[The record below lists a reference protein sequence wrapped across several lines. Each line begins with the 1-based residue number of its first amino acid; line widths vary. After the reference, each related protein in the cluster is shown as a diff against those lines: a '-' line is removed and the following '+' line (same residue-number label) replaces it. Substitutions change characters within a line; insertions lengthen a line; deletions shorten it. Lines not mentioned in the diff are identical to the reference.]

1 MRPALVY
8 RHIVGGAQ
16 TVTQDQDFDFLLFRI
31 TRVVNA
37 EQHEH
42 EQDHD

>member
-16 TVTQDQDFDFLLFRI
+16 TVTQDQDFDFLLIRV

-37 EQHEH
+37 EQY
-42 EQDHD
+42 EQNHD

>member
-8 RHIVGGAQ
+8 RHVVGGAQ
-16 TVTQDQDFDFLLFRI
+16 TVTQDQDFDFLVFRI

-37 EQHEH
+37 KQH

>member
-1 MRPALVY
+1 MRPTLVY
-8 RHIVGGAQ
+8 WHIVGGAQ
-16 TVTQDQDFDFLLFRI
+16 TVTQDQDFDFLVFRI

-37 EQHEH
+37 EQY

>member
-1 MRPALVY
+1 MCPTLVY
-8 RHIVGGAQ
+8 PHIVGGAQ
-16 TVTQDQDFDFLLFRI
+16 AVAQDQDFDFLVFRI

-37 EQHEH
+37 EQY